1 MTVPLPTL
9 RSSRG
14 SLPSCPQEGV
24 PATQSGCAAH
34 FPNLSLIS
42 PPSLIP
48 HPCPLCVSMCT
59 CAHTYSHT
67 FTRVRMHSNLHTRT
81 HTSDSSQTQSLVFK
95 SAFVHV
101 APSAQNTLPL
111 SPTLLLASPLGLQKE
126 PPLEAFP
133 EHPSLGQVPLSP
145 GSSVPPLGSAPM
157 LHCNNR

>member
-1 MTVPLPTL
+1 MTVPLPNL

-14 SLPSCPQEGV
+14 SLLPSGRSPSHSKQLCCSLPQ
-24 PATQSGCAAH
+24 PQPH
-34 FPNLSLIS
+34 LSTL
-42 PPSLIP
+42 PIP

-67 FTRVRMHSNLHTRT
+67 FTQVRMHSNLHTRT

-95 SAFVHV
+95 SAFAHV

-145 GSSVPPLGSAPM
+145 GSSVVPLGSTPM